1 MCRTPLPLL
10 CLAAALLCVLPGC
23 QQGNTPLAPVRG
35 KISYRG
41 MFLQNGTIVFIPDA
55 SRGTTGP
62 LSQAVIQPDGSY
74 NLRTEQGFGAVPGWH
89 RVTVAAVYAPST
101 PIRGEAFAVPLSLVP
116 DRYRD
121 PDLSRLVC
129 EVKADQTNV
138 FDFNLAD

>member
-10 CLAAALLCVLPGC
+10 CAGAVLLFVLPGC
-23 QQGNTPLAPVRG
+23 QQGQAPLAPVRG
-35 KISYRG
+35 KITYRG
-41 MFLQNGTIVFIPDA
+41 MWLQNGTIVFTPDA

-62 LSQAVIQPDGSY
+62 LSLAVIQPDGSY
-74 NLRTEQGFGAVPGWH
+74 TLRSDQGFGAVPGWH
-89 RVTVAAVYAPST
+89 RVTVAAVYTPST
-101 PIRGEAFAVPLSLVP
+101 PVGREPFAVPLSLVP

-121 PDLSRLVC
+121 PELSRLVC